1 MAKTKHILMRFSDE
15 EIERLNNAYKQ
26 RLIDGTLIARS
37 EFIRQLIGEALTK
50 CERKGKTE

>member
-26 RLIDGTLIARS
+26 RLIDGPLISRS
-37 EFIRQLIGEALTK
+37 EFIRGLIGEALGVVEK
-50 CERKGKTE
+50 KGGG